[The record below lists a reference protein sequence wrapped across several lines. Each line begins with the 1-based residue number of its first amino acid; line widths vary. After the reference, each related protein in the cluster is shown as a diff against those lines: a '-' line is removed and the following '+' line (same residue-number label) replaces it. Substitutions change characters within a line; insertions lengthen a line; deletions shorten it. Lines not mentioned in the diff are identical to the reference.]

1 MSFSAGQY
9 VFLYCTLLGSMFAGA
24 SVVHFV
30 LAPDLR
36 LPVPPALHPIPATS
50 AGEPGSAP
58 HAPPAERTARL
69 R

>member
-36 LPVPPALHPIPATS
+36 LPLPPPLYPIPATG
-50 AGEPGSAP
+50 AGETGSAP
-58 HAPPAERTARL
+58 HAPSAEHAARL